1 MANLGDEENVDGLS
15 DVDDEV
21 LALAGVGRELPENA
35 PMADFL
41 EFVTELGR
49 ERQAREVAETLKS
62 ERDEALREKK
72 EALKAIEELSAELFE
87 AKKVRD
93 DAIRAKD
100 CLRSEIE
107 TAAQMLVIGIDK
119 ISGKIINFSSFAATG
134 LPRSQKYTGLQA
146 VAYGVIK
153 RTNEIVEE
161 LLRRI
166 DLSSKSELEAREQ
179 MEQRSY
185 EIAIEFSQLEATLGG
200 LSRELAEKNSYVE
213 KMENHVAR
221 KDKRISELERDVVD
235 RQTLADSEVAN
246 LRKLVDELREQRSVM
261 VDQSRY
267 LPKIYDQL
275 NEVIKIADGD
285 ELVTSLFLTRD
296 TDMEGDICACL
307 RGMELIYELSKTAV
321 KSMRD
326 LADERNLEVKRL
338 NDAMYLL
345 HKEKDHIGGL
355 LRSALSNMAPDL
367 VCKTDE
373 HSRSEESV
381 SGNVALEGIGA
392 PLIMNKTVSQ
402 MAYSLEKTS
411 KQLEVEM
418 IELKH
423 IVDKLRKEKCLLTQQ
438 VESQAVELIHWKQN
452 TKVIEE
458 KERAAN
464 ENVEGLM
471 MDIAAAEEEITRWKV
486 AAEQEA
492 DAGKAVEE
500 DFVAQLSTLHRELE
514 EAKKAVA
521 ESKKKLEL
529 KDQIADAAIAAREA
543 AENSLRLAD
552 SRTSRIRGKVEELS
566 YHLEQ
571 LDNQETYR
579 FSRNRPR
586 YVCWP
591 LQWLGLKFIG
601 VHRPDRQEETSNE
614 MELSKPLM

>member
-1 MANLGDEENVDGLS
+1 MANFGDEDNVDGLS

-21 LALAGVGRELPENA
+21 PALAGVGRELPENA
-35 PMADFL
+35 PMANFL
-41 EFVTELGR
+41 ELE
-49 ERQAREVAETLKS
+49 AREVAETLKS

-93 DAIRAKD
+93 EAIRAKD

-166 DLSSKSELEAREQ
+166 DLSSRSALEAREQ

-221 KDKRISELERDVVD
+221 KDKRISELERDVVE
-235 RQTLADSEVAN
+235 RQTLADSEVAD
-246 LRKLVDELREQRSVM
+246 LRKVVDEFREQRSLM
-261 VDQSRY
+261 VHQSRY

-275 NEVIKIADGD
+275 NEVIKIAGGD
-285 ELVTSLFLTRD
+285 ELVTSLFLTRE
-296 TDMEGDICACL
+296 TDMEGNICACL
-307 RGMELIYELSKTAV
+307 RGIELIYELSKTAV

-338 NDAMYLL
+338 NDAMSLL
-345 HKEKDHIGGL
+345 LKERDHIGGL
-355 LRSALSNMAPDL
+355 LGSALSRMAPDL
-367 VCKTDE
+367 VCKTNE
-373 HSRSEESV
+373 LSKSEESL
-381 SGNVALEGIGA
+381 SGNVALEGVGA
-392 PLIMNKTVSQ
+392 PLIMDKTVSQ
-402 MAYSLEKTS
+402 MVLSCLAYSLEKIS
-411 KQLEVEM
+411 KQLELEM

-423 IVDKLRKEKCLLTQQ
+423 IVDKLREVLTHAAGRI
-438 VESQAVELIHWKQN
+438 SGRGAHHCKQN
-452 TKVIEE
+452 IKEIEE

-521 ESKKKLEL
+521 ESEKKLEL
-529 KDQIADAAIAAREA
+529 KDQIADAAIAARDA

-591 LQWLGLKFIG
+591 LQWLGLKYIG

-614 MELSKPLM
+614 MELSEPLM